1 MSTPTTHSSGASS
14 QGTPAQAA
22 SGKKEI
28 SSVEKPSAKE
38 TVTVGQGLP
47 SHGPYLDKFF
57 PELYRAMLTPGKML
71 KDIYP
76 DVDLDPSLIE
86 LLMVRVSQLNRCAT
100 CLSVHVPEARKAGVS
115 QRKLDILPAWR
126 EAGELFS
133 TAERAALD
141 LAETLTLLPEGQQ
154 NSQAA
159 VTACQ
164 VFAEE
169 QVAALEWAIIRI
181 NAFNRISIASGHPPL
196 TY

>member
-1 MSTPTTHSSGASS
+1 MSAATAVAAGSGSHTGP
-14 QGTPAQAA
+14 QG
-22 SGKKEI
+22 
-28 SSVEKPSAKE
+28 E
-38 TVTVGQGLP
+38 TAENLP
-47 SHGPYLDKFF
+47 PHGPYLDKFF
-57 PELYRAMLTPGKML
+57 PELYKAMLAPGKIL

-76 DVDLDPSLIE
+76 DVDLDPQLIE
-86 LLMVRVSQLNRCAT
+86 LVLVRVSQINRCAT
-100 CLSVHVPEARKAGVS
+100 CLSIHVPQARREGVS

-126 EAGELFS
+126 DAGDLYNTF
-133 TAERAALD
+133 ERAALE

-196 TY
+196 KYQ